1 MPILTF
7 KGWSEF
13 ALGLAGLEVSW
24 KGVSSYHIKHKN
36 CKLRTILDISW
47 LESATQPQ
55 KIPTSPY
62 VIQAATHSSLPHWP
76 HSPCNDLARAKM

>member
-24 KGVSSYHIKHKN
+24 KGVSYHIKHRN

-47 LESATQPQ
+47 LEWDQPENTNLP
-55 KIPTSPY
+55 KRR
-62 VIQAATHSSLPHWP
+62 SSSDPFLTAP
-76 HSPCNDLARAKM
+76 LAPQPMQ

>member
-24 KGVSSYHIKHKN
+24 KGVSYHIKHRN

-47 LESATQPQ
+47 LEWDQPDNPR
-55 KIPTSPY
+55 KYHPP
-62 VIQAATHSSLPHWP
+62 
-76 HSPCNDLARAKM
+76 